1 MDTNE
6 LEDGK
11 GAGFPLSGGL
21 GASYDDRY
29 QAVQQG
35 YWWRVRIGDGQQ
47 TVGKCHTKLEADRLA
62 AALLTAFRDGQF
74 SVSTQS

>member
-11 GAGFPLSGGL
+11 GAGFPLSDGL
-21 GASYDDRY
+21 GASYEDRY
-29 QAVQQG
+29 QVVQQG

-47 TVGKCHTKLEADRLA
+47 TVGKCQNWRPID
-62 AALLTAFRDGQF
+62 LLPLC
-74 SVSTQS
+74 